1 MLQFLEV
8 GITQAKYLTILV
20 RCLGL
25 IFKCFKHILELVQKL
40 CIDNALELMQNS

>member
-25 IFKCFKHILELVQKL
+25 IFKCFKHI
-40 CIDNALELMQNS
+40 DNESIYSHLISV